1 MKNQSASSIHFQR
14 KISEFCQVRIAPVAS
29 KRGLEN
35 IKPYLISLIIY
46 RKLPPTRTGRIDW
59 QAVAEACSIEAELT
73 PELKKN
79 LLPALEAITRW
90 VDKERSEEDDRPTAE
105 RPKRKPVTGAG
116 PAEAT
121 AHTARSINAE
131 QARAKPG
138 VQLKPIETFPTPL
151 FDRTEEPEGFQEALI
166 YHMRRHGD
174 SYWHLHRAVVG
185 NDDAFD
191 HKTLLSWT
199 KGIKVPRSLDS
210 FEILSRIERR
220 YRLPD
225 GYFKAKLPHQSRSA
239 SGHDVG
245 SDIGPAERRRL
256 AWHLPDNFSSLPFSK
271 REEILEW
278 VRRVI
283 ISGSTD
289 YRRFQAMATKQR
301 YAIRFPAISY
311 GGSLSPR
318 ASADALHSEH
328 GDDHVALEDPDLL
341 SGVVDAPPRLAME
354 MANLIRFKTATL
366 TALGFQRNGVWGE
379 ETASQKI
386 EHLGLMFGA
395 LAASPNGAV
404 KGYGVPLSQLTFGL
418 LVFPGVWD
426 WYLQWR
432 ERRRGFYTQWEEDML
447 NVLLN
452 LVRAETGWLWQHP
465 ELVRNVKPIA
475 GVISAA
481 EIAAAERNWHA
492 ACEACFKHASHRSK
506 EIQRVM
512 RVHRDPFEPIM
523 CVLEA
528 DSPLAEYRKI
538 TDEILKRMP
547 DEDRYPRAAA
557 ETVRSFLMLRLGLHL
572 GLRQKN
578 LRQLLVCPRGH
589 FPTSE
594 RRLED
599 MKRGEI
605 RWSDRDRG
613 WEVLIPS
620 NAFKNAN
627 SSFFGSK
634 PFRLILPD
642 LLDLYKYLNAYI
654 DRHRGV
660 LLAGADDPGTLFVK
674 TVKTT
679 SKDAAYNQTTFYE
692 AWRLTIQRY
701 AIYNPY
707 TGRGAI
713 KGLLPHGPHNV
724 RDVLAT
730 HILKQ
735 TGSYEQASYAIQDT
749 RKWSPTT
756 TGVSCRRIRQH
767 SRPAFSIRSGRQR
780 SSGSAP
786 RIANLVGNRNLRL
799 GRPRACTTS
808 RQSFVPL
815 RMLVGCRVLSC

>member
-1 MKNQSASSIHFQR
+1 MA
-14 KISEFCQVRIAPVAS
+14 
-29 KRGLEN
+29 
-35 IKPYLISLIIY
+35 
-46 RKLPPTRTGRIDW
+46 TGRVSS
-59 QAVAEACSIEAELT
+59 A
-73 PELKKN
+73 
-79 LLPALEAITRW
+79 
-90 VDKERSEEDDRPTAE
+90 
-105 RPKRKPVTGAG
+105 
-116 PAEAT
+116 AT
-121 AHTARSINAE
+121 APIERE
-131 QARAKPG
+131 QTRAKPG
-138 VQLKPIETFPTPL
+138 VQPRPIEEFPKPL
-151 FDRTEEPEGFQEALI
+151 FDWTEEPDGFQQALI

-174 SYWHLHRAVVG
+174 SYWHLHRAVVREE
-185 NDDAFD
+185 DAFD
-191 HKTLLSWT
+191 RKTLLSWT
-199 KGIKVPRSLDS
+199 KGTKVPRSIESLD
-210 FEILSRIERR
+210 ILSRIERR

-225 GYFKAKLPHQSRSA
+225 GYFKAKLPHQARSA
-239 SGHDVG
+239 SGHEVG
-245 SDIGPAERRRL
+245 SDIGAAERRRL
-256 AWHLPDNFSSLPFSK
+256 AWHLPDDFNSLPFAK
-271 REEILEW
+271 RDEILEW

-289 YRRFQAMATKQR
+289 YRRFQAMATRQR

-311 GGSLSPR
+311 GGTRSLR
-318 ASADALHSEH
+318 GSADALDWE
-328 GDDHVALEDPDLL
+328 DDERAVIEDPDLL

-379 ETASQKI
+379 ETAAQKI

-395 LAASPNGAV
+395 LAASPEGPV

-432 ERRRGFYTQWEEDML
+432 ESRRGFYTTWEEDML

-452 LVRAETGWLWQHP
+452 LVRTETGWLWQHP
-465 ELVRNVKPIA
+465 ELVRNVKPIP
-475 GVISAA
+475 GLISAA
-481 EIAAAERNWHA
+481 EIAAAERDWHA
-492 ACEACFKHASHRSK
+492 ACDTCFKHASHRSK

-557 ETVRSFLMLRLGLHL
+557 EAVRSFLMLRLGLHL

-578 LRQLLVCPRGH
+578 LRQLLVCPRGD

-605 RWSDRDRG
+605 RWSDRDCG
-613 WEVLIPS
+613 WEVLVPA

-634 PFRLILPD
+634 PFRLVLPD

-654 DRHRGV
+654 ERHREV

-674 TVKTT
+674 TVKAN
-679 SKDAAYNQTTFYE
+679 SRDAAYNQTTFYE

-701 AIYNPY
+701 GIYNPY

-749 RKWSPTT
+749 PEM
-756 TGVSCRRIRQH
+756 VANH
-767 SRPAFSIRSGRQR
+767 YGRFLPQDK
-780 SSGSAP
+780 AALAAK
-786 RIANLVGNRNLRL
+786 ILNQVWEA
-799 GRPRACTTS
+799 AA
-808 RQSFVPL
+808 
-815 RMLVGCRVLSC
+815 